1 MDTELDV
8 SQNFVHKASEFL
20 GNKIAAAVLSK
31 TLATRTKS
39 NGISI
44 GKQEP
49 SEEITIPS
57 EKIEETLN
65 KLRQAL

>member
-8 SQNFVHKASEFL
+8 PKKFVHKACEFL

-31 TLATRTKS
+31 TLATRTNS

-49 SEEITIPS
+49 VEEITIPS
-57 EKIEETLN
+57 EKVEEILN